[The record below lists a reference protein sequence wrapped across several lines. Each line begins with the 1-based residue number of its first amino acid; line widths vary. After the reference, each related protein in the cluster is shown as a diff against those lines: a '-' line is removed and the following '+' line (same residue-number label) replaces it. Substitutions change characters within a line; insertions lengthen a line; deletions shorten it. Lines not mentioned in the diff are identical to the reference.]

1 MEEDAI
7 YFSPHKKRDMTKKG
21 ELTQL
26 RDEIARLQAQVVTK
40 REELYQRQKQL
51 FRECV
56 HEWVKEEEQGEGGS
70 DGFWYGYCPYTCK
83 HCGHFKSGP
92 VKL

>member
-1 MEEDAI
+1 MD
-7 YFSPHKKRDMTKKG
+7 KRG
-21 ELTQL
+21 ELAQL
-26 RDEIARLQAQVVTK
+26 RAEIAGLEARLTEK
-40 REELYQRQKQL
+40 RQELYQVQKQI

-56 HEWVKEEEQGEGGS
+56 HEWVQEEKGEGS

-92 VKL
+92 VKH